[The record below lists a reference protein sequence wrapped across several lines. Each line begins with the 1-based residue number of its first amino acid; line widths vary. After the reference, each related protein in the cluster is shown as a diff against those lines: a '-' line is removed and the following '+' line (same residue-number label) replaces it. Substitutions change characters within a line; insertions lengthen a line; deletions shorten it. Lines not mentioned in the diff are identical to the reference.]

1 MKKIFLLGLLVM
13 MGVVAK
19 SQSTASI
26 KKVSINDVKAMMDTS
41 TVPMIVNFWAT
52 WCGPC
57 VREIPYID
65 SLIQAKGNKVRLL
78 LVSLDFPEMYPRQL
92 TAFVKKQGYKGDVVF
107 LKETNADYFCPIID
121 KKWTGAIPVSVLV
134 NNKKNIREFYGMQL
148 TRERLM
154 MEYDKLV
161 GGE

>member
-1 MKKIFLLGLLVM
+1 MRIFFLIGLLIIA
-13 MGVVAK
+13 GFVA
-19 SQSTASI
+19 QAQPSTAI
-26 KKVSINDVKAMMDTS
+26 KKVSIKDVKAMMDTS

-65 SLIQAKGNKVRLL
+65 SLIQAKGNKVKLL
-78 LVSLDFPEMYPRQL
+78 LVSLDFPEMYPKQL
-92 TAFVKKQGYKGDVVF
+92 STFVKKQGYKGDVVF

-154 MEYDKLV
+154 LEYEKLV
-161 GGE
+161 GQ

>member
-1 MKKIFLLGLLVM
+1 MRRIFLIGLLVM
-13 MGVVAK
+13 VGLFAQ
-19 SQSTASI
+19 SQTSTTI
-26 KKVSINDVKAMMDTS
+26 KKVSIQDVKVMMDTS
-41 TVPMIVNFWAT
+41 TTPMIVNFWAT

-65 SLIQAKGNKVRLL
+65 SLIQAKGNKVKLV
-78 LVSLDFPEMYPRQL
+78 LVSLDFPETYPKQL
-92 TAFVKKQGYKGDVVF
+92 TAFVKKQGYKGEVVF
-107 LKETNADYFCPIID
+107 LKETNADYFCPVID

-154 MEYDKLV
+154 LEYDKLV
-161 GGE
+161 GQ